1 MHADD
6 ANLDLPTCTTVIYS
20 EQGAH
25 AAANILTVI
34 HMPSGSQENVIRKY
48 YNIIFSSNVSRRRC
62 SVSSSLSTP
71 LVQREG
77 TPMLELA
84 FYAYTITIR
93 YTSSSCGYRDLVI
106 ASTFRV
112 FFFLFF
118 PCPSF
123 SPLSSTP
130 RSILSP
136 IVSNDDEG
144 TFRGPPTIYSAHVAL
159 SYRFHE
165 ISDTD
170 KPSIRSSKSRGGQF
184 SLMAAV

>member
-112 FFFLFF
+112 FFFFIL
-118 PCPSF
+118 SLL
-123 SPLSSTP
+123 LSSLLNSSPDTFSDCFERTTTRARFEGHRQFIP
-130 RSILSP
+130 LTWLSL
-136 IVSNDDEG
+136 IDF
-144 TFRGPPTIYSAHVAL
+144 T
-159 SYRFHE
+159 
-165 ISDTD
+165 
-170 KPSIRSSKSRGGQF
+170 K
-184 SLMAAV
+184 

>member
-112 FFFLFF
+112 FFFFIL
-118 PCPSF
+118 SL
-123 SPLSSTP
+123 SLLLSSLFNSSLDTFSDCFEW
-130 RSILSP
+130 RRGH
-136 IVSNDDEG
+136 VSRTTDNL
-144 TFRGPPTIYSAHVAL
+144 FR
-159 SYRFHE
+159 
-165 ISDTD
+165 
-170 KPSIRSSKSRGGQF
+170 SRG
-184 SLMAAV
+184 SLLSISRNKRHG

>member
-93 YTSSSCGYRDLVI
+93 YTSTSCGYRDLVI

-118 PCPSF
+118 PFS
-123 SPLSSTP
+123 SPLSSSP
-130 RSILSP
+130 RPILSP
-136 IVSNDDEG
+136 IVSNERRRGHVSRATDNL
-144 TFRGPPTIYSAHVAL
+144 FR
-159 SYRFHE
+159 
-165 ISDTD
+165 
-170 KPSIRSSKSRGGQF
+170 SRG
-184 SLMAAV
+184 SLLSISRNKRHG